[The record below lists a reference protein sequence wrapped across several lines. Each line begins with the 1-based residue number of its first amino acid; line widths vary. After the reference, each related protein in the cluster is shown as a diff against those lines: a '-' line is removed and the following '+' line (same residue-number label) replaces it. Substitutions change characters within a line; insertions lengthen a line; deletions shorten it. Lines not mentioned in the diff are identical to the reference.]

1 MTAISHKR
9 FTISELESLSN
20 SAILL
25 VLVRERQM
33 DCHNVDSPLY
43 NRLRAIE
50 DWIGDLPEELNNGNF
65 EIRREEKGVH

>member
-1 MTAISHKR
+1 
-9 FTISELESLSN
+9 
-20 SAILL
+20 
-25 VLVRERQM
+25 M

>member
-1 MTAISHKR
+1 MSHKR
-9 FTISELESLSN
+9 FTIFELETLSN

-33 DCHNVDSPLY
+33 DCHNVNSPLY

-50 DWIGDLPEELNNGNF
+50 DWISDLPEGLNNGNF
-65 EIRREEKGVH
+65 EIRKEDKGVH